1 MGKKKESAH
10 GKTPVTKEKLL
21 KELGGLIKQIDMEG
35 LLFLI
40 KQANILIY
48 NKSVEELNKKMDDL
62 EAQKTKDTREKK
74 KPGNE
79 VEEAGEVEIE
89 EKPEGENFTVA
100 VQGARLFF
108 TREEMRSMVK
118 ICHAS
123 EDDFDAALRLYN
135 WFSRERK
142 DVLIDG
148 RITANTHPALKSIYR
163 KLISTYKVKE

>member
-1 MGKKKESAH
+1 
-10 GKTPVTKEKLL
+10 
-21 KELGGLIKQIDMEG
+21 
-35 LLFLI
+35 
-40 KQANILIY
+40 
-48 NKSVEELNKKMDDL
+48 L
-62 EAQKTKDTREKK
+62 EAQKTRDTREEK
-74 KPGNE
+74 KPGD
-79 VEEAGEVEIE
+79 EVEIE

-148 RITANTHPALKSIYR
+148 RITANTHPSLKSIYR

>member
-1 MGKKKESAH
+1 MGKEKESAH
-10 GKTPVTKEKLL
+10 GKTLVTKEKLL

-48 NKSVEELNKKMDDL
+48 NQNVEELNRKMSSL
-62 EAQKTKDTREKK
+62 EAQKIKKPQEQK
-74 KPGNE
+74 KPGD
-79 VEEAGEVEIE
+79 EAGEVEIE
-89 EKPEGENFTVA
+89 EKPEGENFTIA
-100 VQGARLFF
+100 VQGSRLFF

-123 EDDFDAALRLYN
+123 EDEFDAARRLYN

-148 RITANTHPALKSIYR
+148 RITANTHPSLKSVYR

>member
-10 GKTPVTKEKLL
+10 GKTTLTKEKLL
-21 KELGGLIKQIDMEG
+21 KELGGLIKKIDMEG

-62 EAQKTKDTREKK
+62 EAQKTRDTREEK
-74 KPGNE
+74 KPGD
-79 VEEAGEVEIE
+79 EVEIE

-148 RITANTHPALKSIYR
+148 RITANTHPSLKSIYR

>member
-1 MGKKKESAH
+1 MGKEKESAH

-21 KELGGLIKQIDMEG
+21 KEIGGLINQIDMEG

-48 NKSVEELNKKMDDL
+48 NQNVEELNRKMSSL
-62 EAQKTKDTREKK
+62 EAQKIKKPQEQK
-74 KPGNE
+74 KPGD
-79 VEEAGEVEIE
+79 EAEIE
-89 EKPEGENFTVA
+89 EKPDGENFTIA
-100 VQGARLFF
+100 VQGSRLFF

-123 EDDFDAALRLYN
+123 EDEFDAARRLYN

-148 RITANTHPALKSIYR
+148 RIIVNTHPSLKSVYR